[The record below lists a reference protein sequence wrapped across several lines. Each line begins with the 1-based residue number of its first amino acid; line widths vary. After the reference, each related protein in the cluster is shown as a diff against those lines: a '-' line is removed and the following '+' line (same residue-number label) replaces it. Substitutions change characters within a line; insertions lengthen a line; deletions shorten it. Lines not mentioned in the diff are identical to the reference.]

1 MVGKPFACVAMITAD
16 ASFLLAM
23 RILLVE
29 DQKKISRF
37 IERGLREENFTVEV
51 VENGNDAVER
61 AVESPPDMIIL
72 DVMLPGK
79 DGFTVLNEVRAA
91 GCKARIL
98 MLTAMDSIQD
108 RVRGL
113 EGGAD
118 DYLCKP
124 FAFAELLA
132 RVRVLLRRN
141 VDDDLVTLRF
151 ADVEIDMR
159 ERTMKRGG
167 KRIVLSTKEFAV
179 LAQLMKHP
187 GRVITRTQLA
197 EAVWDENFDPFS
209 NVIDVTVYHL
219 REKIDRGF
227 DKPLIHTIRGS
238 GYVLRETL

>member
-1 MVGKPFACVAMITAD
+1 MIAAD

-51 VENGNDAVER
+51 VENGDAAVDR

-98 MLTAMDSIQD
+98 MLTAMDGIQD

-187 GRVITRTQLA
+187 GHVITRTQLA

-219 REKIDRGF
+219 REKIDRGS

-238 GYVLRETL
+238 GYVLRETP

>member
-1 MVGKPFACVAMITAD
+1 
-16 ASFLLAM
+16 M
-23 RILLVE
+23 RILIVE

-51 VENGNDAVER
+51 VENGNDAVDR
-61 AVESPPDMIIL
+61 AIESPPDMIIL

-79 DGFTVLNEVRAA
+79 DGFTVLNEVRGA

-151 ADVEIDMR
+151 ADLEIDMR
-159 ERTMKRGG
+159 ERTMKRAG

-219 REKIDRGF
+219 REKVDRGF

-238 GYVLRETL
+238 GYVLRETP

>member
-1 MVGKPFACVAMITAD
+1 
-16 ASFLLAM
+16 M
-23 RILLVE
+23 RILIVE

-51 VENGNDAVER
+51 VEDGSEAVR
-61 AVESPPDMIIL
+61 RVIESPPDAIIL

-91 GCKARIL
+91 GCKSRIL

>member
-1 MVGKPFACVAMITAD
+1 MSARVAMITVD

-23 RILLVE
+23 RILIVE

-51 VENGNDAVER
+51 VENGSEAVQR
-61 AVESPPDMIIL
+61 VIESPPDAIIL

-91 GCKARIL
+91 GCKSRIL

-141 VDDDLVTLRF
+141 VDDELTTLRF
-151 ADVEIDMR
+151 AEIELDMR
-159 ERTMKRGG
+159 ERTMKRAG

-219 REKIDRGF
+219 REKVDRGF

-238 GYVLRETL
+238 GYVLRETP